1 MSASLSLW
9 LLARDDQQQRLA
21 RLVRELTPQH
31 DGHVFEPH
39 LTIQGDLV
47 LDEPDARALL
57 QELARSTPV
66 QRWTVRAVE
75 GTEHYFRSL
84 YLRLDGG
91 TAFDAMRRRC
101 AERTG
106 SDEGLSPYAHVSLAY
121 GPTRGDA
128 PALRERLHHEHA
140 GEIVEFDRLVLAR
153 SGQAV
158 AIADWCVLAS
168 EPLSG

>member
-1 MSASLSLW
+1 MSGSLSLW

-21 RLVRELTPQH
+21 RLVRELAPQH

-66 QRWTVRAVE
+66 QHWTVRAVE

-84 YLRLDGG
+84 YLRLDAGP
-91 TAFDAMRRRC
+91 AFDAMRRRS
-101 AERTG
+101 AERSGTN
-106 SDEGLSPYAHVSLAY
+106 EGLSPYAHVSLAY

-128 PALRERLHHEHA
+128 SALRERLGREQA
-140 GEIVEFDRLVLAR
+140 GQTIAFDRLVLAR